1 MHRTRFYP
9 ALILGSGL
17 ALFSLAASADLMLG
31 SPASALEGV
40 PRADIDAMGRGRA
53 ALRAR
58 NFDQAEK
65 AFSEAYRQ
73 NPSSVEAMLGM
84 AAVSHA
90 QGKAKLAR
98 DWMSSAVAM
107 APGQPAVLQAQARL
121 LVEQGLPAA
130 AEESY
135 RAAIANRPDDVQLKL
150 DLATLYAE
158 SLKKPGQAA
167 SLLRDVVRQRPDMVE
182 AHVQLGLALSMEGR
196 TEEAG
201 RVLEEALRRE
211 PNNPRVLHARA
222 LVLLKQGQAD
232 KALELLDR
240 ALAQRR
246 DYAAAMVARG
256 DALQALGRSEQ
267 ALDAYRRA
275 VALVPSSSLP
285 HALMAQTLEHLK
297 RPAEA
302 EKAYREA
309 LRVDPDNIRVANNL
323 AVLLASQKTNL
334 DEALRLAKRAADK
347 EPGRGTFFDTLGL
360 VLQARGDTPGAR
372 QAFERA
378 LSLEPGNAEFRQHL
392 SRVGTVSTASVAA
405 APAPAKA
412 VAVAAPAPAPVV
424 AAPAPA
430 PAAKAAV
437 AAAPAAAAPVA
448 RPAAAPDDAARV
460 VATRLE
466 AWRVAWESKDA
477 GRYLAFYASSFVPA
491 DKRARGAWEA
501 DRRGKLDKKGEIRVQ
516 VNAPAIKA
524 EGETVSVVFEQ
535 RYQSGNYSD
544 VGRKQL
550 EWVREGGE
558 WKIRRELQ
566 I

>member
-17 ALFSLAASADLMLG
+17 ALFSTVASADLMLG
-31 SPASALEGV
+31 SPASALEGAA
-40 PRADIDAMGRGRA
+40 RADGDSLGRGRA

-135 RAAIANRPDDVQLKL
+135 RAAIANRPDDAQLKL

-158 SLKKPGQAA
+158 SLRKPGQAV
-167 SLLRDVVRQRPDMVE
+167 SLLREVVRLKPEMVE
-182 AHVQLGLALSMEGR
+182 AQLQLGMALSMDGR

-201 RVLEEALRRE
+201 RVLDDALRRE
-211 PNNPRVLHARA
+211 PSNPRVLHARA
-222 LVLLKQGQAD
+222 LAHLKQGQAG
-232 KALELLDR
+232 KALELLDK
-240 ALAQRR
+240 ALAQRK
-246 DYAAAMVARG
+246 DYAAAVVARG

-267 ALDAYRRA
+267 ALETYQRA
-275 VALVPSSSLP
+275 VAMAPGSSLP
-285 HALMAQTLEHLK
+285 HALMAQTLAHLK

-309 LRVDPDNIRVANNL
+309 LRIDPENIRIANNL
-323 AVLLASQKTNL
+323 AVLLANQKTSL
-334 DEALRLAKRAADK
+334 DEALSLAKRAADK

-360 VLQARGDTPGAR
+360 VLQARGDTAGAR

-378 LSLEPGNAEFRQHL
+378 LTLEPGNAEFRQHL
-392 SRVGTVSTASVAA
+392 SRVGAA
-405 APAPAKA
+405 G
-412 VAVAAPAPAPVV
+412 AVAATAAVPAKPASAPVV
-424 AAPAPA
+424 APAPAPA
-430 PAAKAAV
+430 PAAKVAV
-437 AAAPAAAAPVA
+437 AAAPAAAAPVTK
-448 RPAAAPDDAARV
+448 PAASADEPARL
-460 VATRLE
+460 VASRLE

-477 GRYLAFYASSFVPA
+477 GRYLAFYASTFVPA

-501 DRRGKLDKKGEIRVQ
+501 DRRSKLDKKGEIKVQ
-516 VNAPAIKA
+516 VNGPAIKA
-524 EGETVSVVFEQ
+524 EGEAVSVIFEQ

-558 WKIRRELQ
+558 WKIRREQQ

>member
-17 ALFSLAASADLMLG
+17 ALFSTVASADLMLG
-31 SPASALEGV
+31 SPAVALEGAA
-40 PRADIDAMGRGRA
+40 RADSDSLGRGRA

-90 QGKAKLAR
+90 QGKARLAR

-135 RAAIANRPDDVQLKL
+135 RAAIANRPDDAQLKL

-158 SLKKPGQAA
+158 SLKKPGQAV
-167 SLLRDVVRQRPDMVE
+167 SLLREVVRLKPEMVE
-182 AHVQLGLALSMEGR
+182 AQLQLGMALSMDGR
-196 TEEAG
+196 IEEAG
-201 RVLEEALRRE
+201 RVLDDALRRE
-211 PNNPRVLHARA
+211 PNTPRVLHARA
-222 LVLLKQGQAD
+222 LAYLKQGQAG
-232 KALELLDR
+232 KALELLDK
-240 ALAQRR
+240 ALAQRK
-246 DYAAAMVARG
+246 DYAAAVVARG

-267 ALDAYRRA
+267 ALDAYQRA
-275 VALVPSSSLP
+275 IAMAPGSSLP
-285 HALMAQTLEHLK
+285 HALMAQTLAHLK

-309 LRVDPDNIRVANNL
+309 LRIDPDNIRIANNL
-323 AVLLASQKTNL
+323 AVLLANQKTSL
-334 DEALRLAKRAADK
+334 DEALSLAKRAADK
-347 EPGRGTFFDTLGL
+347 EPGRSTFFDTLGL
-360 VLQARGDTPGAR
+360 VLQARGDTAGAR

-378 LSLEPGNAEFRQHL
+378 VALEPGNAEFRQHL
-392 SRVGTVSTASVAA
+392 SRVGAAGTVAA
-405 APAPAKA
+405 TAVAPAKS
-412 VAVAAPAPAPVV
+412 APAPVV
-424 AAPAPA
+424 APAPAVATAPA
-430 PAAKAAV
+430 PAAKVAV
-437 AAAPAAAAPVA
+437 AATPAVAAPVA
-448 RPAAAPDDAARV
+448 KPAASADDAARL
-460 VATRLE
+460 VASRLE

-477 GRYLAFYASSFVPA
+477 GRYLALYASTFVPA
-491 DKRARGAWEA
+491 DKRARSAWEA
-501 DRRGKLDKKGEIRVQ
+501 DRRSKLDKKGEIKVQ

-524 EGETVSVVFEQ
+524 DGEAVSVTFEQ

-558 WKIRRELQ
+558 WKIRREQQ

>member
-1 MHRTRFYP
+1 MHRTRLYP

-17 ALFSLAASADLMLG
+17 ALFSLVASADLMLG
-31 SPASALEGV
+31 SPAAALEGAA
-40 PRADIDAMGRGRA
+40 RADSDSLGRGRA

-107 APGQPAVLQAQARL
+107 APGQPSVLQAQARL

-135 RAAIANRPDDVQLKL
+135 RAAIANRPDDAQLKL
-150 DLATLYAE
+150 DLAALYAE
-158 SLKKPGQAA
+158 SLKKPGQAV
-167 SLLRDVVRQRPDMVE
+167 SLLREVVRLRPEMVE
-182 AHVQLGLALSMEGR
+182 AQLQLGMALSMDGR

-201 RVLEEALRRE
+201 RVLDDALRRE

-222 LVLLKQGQAD
+222 LAHLKQGQAE

-240 ALAQRR
+240 ALAQRK
-246 DYAAAMVARG
+246 DYAAAVVARG
-256 DALQALGRSEQ
+256 DALQALGRGEQ
-267 ALDAYRRA
+267 ALEAYRRA
-275 VALVPSSSLP
+275 IAMAPGSSLP
-285 HALMAQTLEHLK
+285 HALMAQTLAHLK

-309 LRVDPDNIRVANNL
+309 LRIDPDNTRIANNL
-323 AVLLASQKTNL
+323 AVLLANQKTSL
-334 DEALRLAKRAADK
+334 DESLSLAKRAADK
-347 EPGRGTFFDTLGL
+347 EPGRSTFFDTLGL
-360 VLQARGDTPGAR
+360 VLQARGDTAGAR

-378 LSLEPGNAEFRQHL
+378 LALEPGNAEFRQHL
-392 SRVGTVSTASVAA
+392 SRVGTVGTAA
-405 APAPAKA
+405 ATTAAAVKPASAPA
-412 VAVAAPAPAPVV
+412 VVAAPAVA

-430 PAAKAAV
+430 PAAKVAV
-437 AAAPAAAAPVA
+437 AAPPAAPASVA
-448 RPAAAPDDAARV
+448 KPAAGADDAARL
-460 VATRLE
+460 VANRLE
-466 AWRVAWESKDA
+466 AWRLAWESKDA
-477 GRYLAFYASSFVPA
+477 SRYLGFYASSFVPA
-491 DKRARGAWEA
+491 DKRARAAWEA
-501 DRRGKLDKKGEIRVQ
+501 DRRSKLDKKGEIKVQ
-516 VNAPAIKA
+516 VNGPAIKA
-524 EGETVSVVFEQ
+524 EGEAVSVIFEQ

-558 WKIRRELQ
+558 WKIRREQQ

>member
-17 ALFSLAASADLMLG
+17 ALFSTVASADLMLG
-31 SPASALEGV
+31 SPAAALEGAA
-40 PRADIDAMGRGRA
+40 RADSDSLGRGRA

-135 RAAIANRPDDVQLKL
+135 RAAIANRPDDAQLKL

-158 SLKKPGQAA
+158 SLKKPGQAV
-167 SLLRDVVRQRPDMVE
+167 SLLREVVRLKPEMVE
-182 AHVQLGLALSMEGR
+182 AQLQLGMALSMDGR
-196 TEEAG
+196 IEEAG
-201 RVLEEALRRE
+201 RVLDDALRRE

-222 LVLLKQGQAD
+222 LAHLKQGQAG
-232 KALELLDR
+232 KALELLDK
-240 ALAQRR
+240 ALAQRK
-246 DYAAAMVARG
+246 DYAAAVVARG

-267 ALDAYRRA
+267 ALDAYQRA
-275 VALVPSSSLP
+275 IAMAPGSSLP
-285 HALMAQTLEHLK
+285 HALMAQTLAHLK

-309 LRVDPDNIRVANNL
+309 LRIDPDNIRIANNL
-323 AVLLASQKTNL
+323 AVLLANQKTSL
-334 DEALRLAKRAADK
+334 DEALSLAKRAADK
-347 EPGRGTFFDTLGL
+347 EPGRSTFFDTLGL
-360 VLQARGDTPGAR
+360 VLQARGDTAGAR

-378 LSLEPGNAEFRQHL
+378 VALEPGNAEFRQHL
-392 SRVGTVSTASVAA
+392 SRVGAAGTVAAAAVAPSRPVSTPVVAPAPAVAA
-405 APAPAKA
+405 APAP
-412 VAVAAPAPAPVV
+412 
-424 AAPAPA
+424 
-430 PAAKAAV
+430 

-448 RPAAAPDDAARV
+448 KPAASADDAARL
-460 VATRLE
+460 VASRLE

-477 GRYLAFYASSFVPA
+477 GRYLAFYASTFVPA

-501 DRRGKLDKKGEIRVQ
+501 DRRSKLDKKGEIKVQ

-524 EGETVSVVFEQ
+524 DGEAVSVTFEQ

-558 WKIRRELQ
+558 WKIRREQQ

>member
-17 ALFSLAASADLMLG
+17 ALFSLVASADLMLG

-135 RAAIANRPDDVQLKL
+135 RAAIASRPDDVQLKV

-167 SLLRDVVRQRPDMVE
+167 TLLRDVVRQRPDMVE

-232 KALELLDR
+232 RALELLDR
-240 ALAQRR
+240 ALAQRK

-275 VALVPSSSLP
+275 VALAPTSSLP
-285 HALMAQTLEHLK
+285 HALIAQTLEHLK

-309 LRVDPDNIRVANNL
+309 LRIEPDNIRVANNL
-323 AVLLASQKTNL
+323 AVLLASQKTSL

-392 SRVGTVSTASVAA
+392 NRVGAVSSVSVAA

-412 VAVAAPAPAPVV
+412 VTVAAPVPA
-424 AAPAPA
+424 AAPA
-430 PAAKAAV
+430 PAAKAVV
-437 AAAPAAAAPVA
+437 AAAAAAPVA
-448 RPAAAPDDAARV
+448 RPTAAPDDAARL

-466 AWRVAWESKDA
+466 AWRMAWESKDA
-477 GRYLAFYASSFVPA
+477 SRYLAFYASSFVPA

-501 DRRGKLDKKGEIRVQ
+501 DRRSKLDKKGDIRVQ
-516 VNAPAIKA
+516 INEPAIKA
-524 EGETVSVVFEQ
+524 EGEAVSVIFEQ

-558 WKIRRELQ
+558 WKIRREQQ